1 MTTDSKQKRIIKD
14 GEITLEKMITNCEC
28 SKYDLVIM
36 ASLWARHLKKSEEF
50 RNATTAEIIDN
61 SIRQVLSGKV
71 SWKDIE
77 KHAAAEQEK
86 KKPGGKKSSS

>member
-36 ASLWARHLKKSEEF
+36 ASLWAKHLKKLEEF
-50 RNATTAEIIDN
+50 HNAPTAEIIDN

-77 KHAAAEQEK
+77 KNMVADQKQKGK
-86 KKPGGKKSSS
+86 KKASF